1 MNLGDDM
8 EDLINLSDWKKQKE
22 ILYEL
27 YIEWGINI
35 TSREWRTFVEK
46 HNKKFA
52 EGESDFYI
60 THSSKGF
67 KATKDY
73 TEAKMARNDYIKR
86 ALNMLNKA
94 KECDKAFRQKC
105 NYKINFEKGTI
116 E

>member
-1 MNLGDDM
+1 MITSSNV
-8 EDLINLSDWKKQKE
+8 EELINLSDWKKQKE

-27 YIEWGINI
+27 HIEWGINI

-52 EGESDFYI
+52 DGESDFYI

-67 KATKDY
+67 KATREY
-73 TEAKMARNDYIKR
+73 AEAKMARNDYVKR

-105 NYKINFEKGTI
+105 NYKKKKKKGTI